1 MVKVPK
7 WWFSEIEF
15 EKKEPSNKDKVISEL
30 KCQFLM
36 IFFAK
41 KSLEG
46 LDKKQFQFCDKI
58 ELLRPI
64 LSPKLVPLNKF
75 SSGNSF
81 G

>member
-41 KSLEG
+41 KSLF
-46 LDKKQFQFCDKI
+46 K
-58 ELLRPI
+58 
-64 LSPKLVPLNKF
+64 V
-75 SSGNSF
+75 
-81 G
+81 